1 MRTALCLLPPLSR
14 VFRYLPAIYDPST
27 HQVVIQPAVP
37 TYVLAQR
44 TKRTKLSSLNVNSRE
59 SDLSNMAKRDM
70 LGEAFGTR
78 KAKSR
83 IRANERNK
91 VDANAQE
98 GVRDHLMVTI
108 DEAAKAG
115 VISGKPF
122 GMDDAGQLRLP

>member
-1 MRTALCLLPPLSR
+1 VLYLLPPLSR
-14 VFRYLPAIYDPST
+14 FLRYLPAIYDPST
-27 HQVVIQPAVP
+27 HRVLIQPAVP

-44 TKRTKLSSLNVNSRE
+44 TKRTKLSNLNINSRE

-91 VDANAQE
+91 VDASAQE

-108 DEAAKAG
+108 EEAARAG
-115 VISGKPF
+115 GVSGRSM
-122 GMDDAGQLRLP
+122 GASDSSSVRLHSL